1 VVLLLL
7 AFAAV
12 SQLGAADQYFDGS
25 TTNALTASK
34 WGTSNAGPFTSAFT
48 SGNTAVFAT
57 VNGTGSGAGGITV
70 GGIRAEQNFTYS
82 SPSGTLST
90 GGTVA
95 AINVF
100 ANMKLDLGG
109 IALSTAAGTG
119 FNKTGTGTLVITSG
133 GSYTGGF
140 TLTAGTMV
148 AGGVN
153 AMGASGALNL
163 NGGILTVNSSTARDF
178 TGKYTGGIT
187 VGGDVQFG
195 DSVKQSVGTGNMTF
209 SNNMGLGAA
218 TRTLTLG
225 YKGNVTFGGIISG
238 ASGSGLTF
246 NATSGNDSTAASNG
260 TFAITGTANTFTGT
274 ININGPEVTFAAD
287 GSFGNTANTV
297 NIDGGRLTTTANL
310 TLTAG
315 RGIQV
320 GSTAGTSISA
330 KSGTTLTYNGVIADK
345 SGATGAW
352 AKQGS
357 GTLALG
363 GISTYTGNTAINNG
377 TLQLTTG
384 TNRLP
389 TGTTV
394 SLGQSA
400 STNLGTF
407 DLNAFSQ
414 EIAGLNSTTGTNA
427 GASKNTVTS
436 ATAATLTLG
445 GSGTYSYGDGTAA
458 NSGIIAGALTLTK
471 SGSGTQTLGDI
482 NTYTGGTNIN
492 GGILS
497 IGNAAALGSSGT
509 ISFGGGALQYSG
521 ITTDLSSRFSSA
533 ASQQYKVDTN
543 TQNVTWGT
551 ALTSSGG
558 SLTKSGAGTLILS
571 AANTYSGGTNLSAG
585 ILSITDSSNIGS
597 GAFNI
602 TGLATQLTVTG
613 TAATFANNFTL
624 PSATGQFTFLTPNN
638 SSTVING
645 TISGGNANIDA
656 TTRGGTEWFFQ
667 GGASGQN
674 TGALTLNGNNST
686 MQGTINV
693 QRGPLILGNANAAGT
708 TVIRLDSN
716 NNASGA
722 LQLSASIN
730 VANKIYLNSGASQNI
745 GVGGAL
751 VGELSGAISS
761 TGAFGIAK
769 VGTGTLVL
777 SGANTYA
784 GTTTVSAGSLLASGG
799 SAIPD
804 TSAVTLANTAGVG
817 LQLNNNE
824 TVASIA
830 GGGTTGGTIELGG
843 NTLSLAGTAST
854 SFAGVINGNGGSITK
869 TAASTGTLTLSG
881 TNTYTGGTNLNGGA
895 LSISNGG
902 ALGTG
907 ALNVNLSAGATFLTV
922 TNTASTDVGN
932 AIALPTPGTA
942 QLYVIS
948 KSAASSST
956 GTQLNLTGTISGGNA
971 NTTLRFTSGTT
982 SDNTTTYRLN
992 GNNTFSGIIELFR
1005 GAIVI
1010 TNNNSLG
1017 NATLNLNG
1025 NNNTSLGDLRFENSV
1040 TLANNIALVNNSN
1053 PDPINT
1059 NGNTATLNGI
1069 VSSTGS
1075 AGLVKIG
1082 SGTLLLGGTN
1092 TYTVSTAINEGTVK
1106 VTTIA
1111 ANGTAQPLG
1120 QATSAI
1126 TLGGSSTTGTFEY
1139 SGATASLGR
1148 DFTVSSSTGS
1158 AGVIKNSGGGALTLA
1173 GTLTKDGK
1181 VLTLTGGAFTVSGK
1195 ITGATANSDL
1205 VVDAATVTL
1214 TNTTNDYNGPT
1225 IIQNSGK
1232 VIMAGDY
1239 LGIVPASTTAGN
1251 VVLNNGTLNTT
1262 ADVTLDTKRGLL
1274 IGPASGTG
1282 TGTLQADTG
1291 TTLTV
1296 NGVLANNSSGTGSL
1310 TKAGA
1315 GNVTL
1320 TAANTYSGGTSV
1332 TAGTLQLGT
1341 SGTTGDASTGDID
1354 VATGTTLKTSRSNT
1368 LTLGQAITGAGNVDV
1383 SNTSAGTT
1391 VLSKATGNTYS
1402 GTTTVNS
1409 GTLLAN
1415 NTSGTA
1421 TGTSKV
1427 SVNGATAVLGG
1438 TGTIGGA
1445 TTVTLGQITP
1455 GTAALT
1461 GKLTFGNSVTL
1472 DGTSAGTRLSLRLGA
1487 SGASDLNDA
1496 ANIQSHFNDN
1506 TYMTWILTQATAYEL
1521 TTGGTHD
1528 RLSVDTL
1535 NLSSGGQIVVDNTA
1549 GYSPQFGDVFNLL
1562 DWTTFNK
1569 NTFNLGTDANNQRAG
1584 GLSGDLN
1591 LPGLASG
1598 LSYDLTLFNASG
1610 ASGIVIVVP
1619 EPSRA
1624 LLVVLGVVSM
1634 MLRRRRR

>member
-1 VVLLLL
+1 M
-7 AFAAV
+7 A
-12 SQLGAADQYFDGS
+12 
-25 TTNALTASK
+25 
-34 WGTSNAGPFTSAFT
+34 
-48 SGNTAVFAT
+48 
-57 VNGTGSGAGGITV
+57 
-70 GGIRAEQNFTYS
+70 
-82 SPSGTLST
+82 
-90 GGTVA
+90 
-95 AINVF
+95 
-100 ANMKLDLGG
+100 
-109 IALSTAAGTG
+109 
-119 FNKTGTGTLVITSG
+119 ITS
-133 GSYTGGF
+133 
-140 TLTAGTMV
+140 
-148 AGGVN
+148 
-153 AMGASGALNL
+153 
-163 NGGILTVNSSTARDF
+163 
-178 TGKYTGGIT
+178 
-187 VGGDVQFG
+187 
-195 DSVKQSVGTGNMTF
+195 
-209 SNNMGLGAA
+209 
-218 TRTLTLG
+218 
-225 YKGNVTFGGIISG
+225 
-238 ASGSGLTF
+238 
-246 NATSGNDSTAASNG
+246 
-260 TFAITGTANTFTGT
+260 
-274 ININGPEVTFAAD
+274 
-287 GSFGNTANTV
+287 
-297 NIDGGRLTTTANL
+297 
-310 TLTAG
+310 G

-330 KSGTTLTYNGVIADK
+330 KSSTTLTYNGVIADK
-345 SGATGAW
+345 SGATGGW
-352 AKQGS
+352 AKQGGGILS
-357 GTLALG
+357 LG
-363 GISTYTGNTAINNG
+363 GVSTYTGNTAINNG
-377 TLQLTTG
+377 TLLMTTG

-389 TGTTV
+389 TGTAV

-400 STNLGTF
+400 SANLGIF
-407 DLNAFSQ
+407 DLNSLSQ
-414 EIAGLNSTTGTNA
+414 QIAGLNSTTGTNA
-427 GASKNTVTS
+427 TATKNTVTS
-436 ATAATLTLG
+436 ASAATLTLG
-445 GSGTYSYGDGTAA
+445 GTGTYSYGDGTAA

-471 SGSGTQTLGDI
+471 SGSGTQTLGDV

-509 ISFGGGALQYSG
+509 ISFGGGTLRYSG

-543 TQNVTWGT
+543 TQNVTWAT

-558 SLTKSGAGTLILS
+558 SLTKSGAGTLTLS
-571 AANTYSGGTNLSAG
+571 AANTYSGGTTLSAG
-585 ILSITDSSNIGS
+585 QIALGHVSGLGTGALTVGTGAQSGTSNGTSAFLNTVALTGAVSVANDIILPNDSSATNRQIHNKG
-597 GAFNI
+597 GAGNS
-602 TGLATQLTVTG
+602 LQLT
-613 TAATFANNFTL
+613 
-624 PSATGQFTFLTPNN
+624 
-638 SSTVING
+638 G
-645 TISGGNANIDA
+645 TISGGGSGTVLFLTDDTSDSAGIIRLSGTNTFTGSVTLNRGSVQIDSNAALGA
-656 TTRGGTEWFFQ
+656 T
-667 GGASGQN
+667 AN
-674 TGALTLNGNNST
+674 TLTLNSYAGHSLIFTNAMTYTHNTAVGFADATFNTGSNNVIASGVIST
-686 MQGTINV
+686 LSGTI
-693 QRGPLILGNANAAGT
+693 GIIKTGSGNLTLNNTNTYNGGT
-708 TVIRLDSN
+708 TVN
-716 NNASGA
+716 G
-722 LQLSASIN
+722 
-730 VANKIYLNSGASQNI
+730 
-745 GVGGAL
+745 GVL
-751 VGELSGAISS
+751 I
-761 TGAFGIAK
+761 
-769 VGTGTLVL
+769 
-777 SGANTYA
+777 
-784 GTTTVSAGSLLASGG
+784 ASGG
-799 SAIPD
+799 AAIPD
-804 TSAVTLANTAGVG
+804 ASAVTLANTAGVG

-830 GGGTTGGTIELGG
+830 GGGTTGGTIELGS

-854 SFAGVINGNGGSITK
+854 SFSGVINGNGGSITK

-895 LSISNGG
+895 LSISNGS

-907 ALNVNLSAGATFLTV
+907 TLNVNLSAGATFLTV
-922 TNTASTDVGN
+922 TNTAATDVGN

-948 KSAASSST
+948 KSTASSST
-956 GTQLNLTGTISGGNA
+956 GTQLNLTGIISGGNA
-971 NTTLRFTSGTT
+971 NTTLRFTSGT
-982 SDNTTTYRLN
+982 SGDNTTTYRLA
-992 GNNTFSGIIELFR
+992 GNNSFNGIVELYR
-1005 GAIVI
+1005 GAIII
-1010 TNNNSLG
+1010 TNNSSLG
-1017 NATLNLNG
+1017 NASLNLNG

-1040 TLANNIALVNNSN
+1040 TLTNNIALVNNSN

-1059 NGNTATLNGI
+1059 NGNTVTLNGI
-1069 VSSTGS
+1069 ISSTGT
-1075 AGLVKIG
+1075 AGFVKIG
-1082 SGTLLLGGTN
+1082 AGTMVLGGTN
-1092 TYTVSTAINEGTVK
+1092 TYSVTTTISEGTVK
-1106 VTTIA
+1106 VATVA

-1120 QATSAI
+1120 QATTAI
-1126 TLGGSSTTGTFEY
+1126 TLGGTSTTGTFEY

-1158 AGVIKNSGGGALTLA
+1158 AGIIKNSGGGALTLA
-1173 GTLTKDGK
+1173 GTLSKDGK

-1195 ITGATANSDL
+1195 ITGASANSDL

-1262 ADVTLDTKRGLL
+1262 ANVTLDAKRGLL

-1282 TGTLQADTG
+1282 TGTLQADVG

-1296 NGVLANNSSGTGSL
+1296 NGALANNGSGTGSL

-1320 TAANTYSGGTSV
+1320 TAANAYTGGTSV
-1332 TAGTLQLGT
+1332 TAGTLQLGN
-1341 SGTTGDASTGDID
+1341 SGTTGDVSSGDID
-1354 VATGTTLKTSRSNT
+1354 VATGATLKTSRSNT

-1391 VLSKATGNTYS
+1391 ILSKATGNTYS

-1415 NTSGTA
+1415 NTIGSA
-1421 TGTSKV
+1421 TGTSTV

-1461 GKLTFGNSVTL
+1461 GKLTFGNAVTL
-1472 DGTSAGTRLSLRLGA
+1472 DGTSSGTRLTLRLGA

-1506 TYMTWILTQATAYEL
+1506 TYMAWILTQASAYEL

-1528 RLSVDTL
+1528 RLSVDAL
-1535 NLSSGGQIVVDNTA
+1535 NLYSGGQIVLDNTA

-1569 NTFNLGTDANNQRAG
+1569 NSFNLATDANNQRAG
-1584 GLSGDLN
+1584 GLLGDLN
-1591 LPGLASG
+1591 LPGLSSG
-1598 LSYDLTLFNASG
+1598 LSYDLSLFNASG